1 MMFETVADLRRDLC
15 KYVVNCNC
23 TININGHESQPCQC
37 WDEYDKKLIG
47 EWVRC
52 NVIQGPK
59 KVGRAKSMNA
69 TEFLK
74 QAKRLGCEAVRSK
87 LYDGY
92 KLPCVKSVV
101 LDGSPGSTIF
111 TTYIMLLDFLSRF
124 GLPHDCSFDALTE
137 NERFELEAFL
147 ACRNRGTL

>member
-92 KLPCVKSVV
+92 
-101 LDGSPGSTIF
+101 
-111 TTYIMLLDFLSRF
+111 IMLLDFLSRF